1 MLQIDLGSRVPIHE
15 QIVNGVLRLRTVG
28 VLKSG
33 DKLPSVRAL
42 AQKLGVNPNTVQ
54 KAYAALEENGVI
66 YSIAGKG
73 SFLSQSD
80 AAQEAMVSAIL
91 KNFAETVKKAKSV
104 GIAEK
109 DLISALDKIYL
120 GGNDL

>member
-15 QIVNGVLRLRTVG
+15 QLVNGVLRLRTVG

-33 DKLPSVRAL
+33 DKLPSVRSL
-42 AQKLGVNPNTVQ
+42 AQKLGINPNTVQ

-80 AAQEAMVSAIL
+80 SAQQALVSNVLDSFKDI
-91 KNFAETVKKAKSV
+91 VKKAKSV
-104 GIAEK
+104 GIGEK
-109 DLISALDKIYL
+109 ELISALDEIYL
-120 GGNDL
+120 GNQ

>member
-15 QIVNGVLRLRTVG
+15 QLVNGVLRLRTVG

-42 AQKLGVNPNTVQ
+42 AQKLGINPNTVQ

-80 AAQEAMVSAIL
+80 AAQQALVSNALSSFKEI
-91 KNFAETVKKAKSV
+91 VQKAKSI
-104 GIAEK
+104 GISEK
-109 DLISALDKIYL
+109 ELISALDEIYI
-120 GGNDL
+120 GGK

>member
-15 QIVNGVLRLRTVG
+15 QLVNGVLRLRTVG

-42 AQKLGVNPNTVQ
+42 AQKLGINPNTVQ
-54 KAYAALEENGVI
+54 KAYAALEESGVI

-80 AAQEAMVSAIL
+80 SAQQALVSNVLDSFKDI
-91 KNFAETVKKAKSV
+91 VKKAKGV
-104 GIAEK
+104 GIGEK
-109 DLISALDKIYL
+109 ELISALDEIYL
-120 GGNDL
+120 GNQ